1 MSSVDTDGEALF
13 PPRQMMKPQVSGV
26 VRIEL
31 WHAVLV
37 LAMLALLVPVGILE
51 PKALLLGGLFMG
63 VNFLL
68 LSCGI
73 RWLLAPFARKGR
85 VGAGIFL
92 LLLKFVLFL
101 GLVLA
106 LFVRVELDVPSFAV
120 GITCLLVAIVME
132 RLWAYRWIGE

>member
-1 MSSVDTDGEALF
+1 MTE
-13 PPRQMMKPQVSGV
+13 PRVSAV
-26 VRIEL
+26 LRIEL

-37 LAMLALLVPVGILE
+37 LAMLTLLVPVGILE

-68 LSCGI
+68 LGCGI
-73 RWLLAPFARKGR
+73 RWLLASFARKGR

-101 GLVLA
+101 ALVLA
-106 LFVRVELDVPSFAV
+106 LFVRVEFDVPSFAV

>member
-1 MSSVDTDGEALF
+1 MT
-13 PPRQMMKPQVSGV
+13 KPQGSAVL
-26 VRIEL
+26 RIEL
-31 WHAVLV
+31 WHGVLV
-37 LAMLALLVPVGILE
+37 LAMLTLLVPVGILE

-73 RWLLAPFARKGR
+73 RWLLTPLAVKGR
-85 VGAGIFL
+85 IWAGVFF

-106 LFVRVELDVPSFAV
+106 LLLRVRLDAPSFAV
-120 GITCLLVAIVME
+120 GVTCLLVAIVMD

>member
-1 MSSVDTDGEALF
+1 MTE
-13 PPRQMMKPQVSGV
+13 PQGSAVL
-26 VRIEL
+26 RIEL
-31 WHAVLV
+31 WHGVLV
-37 LAMLALLVPVGILE
+37 LAMLTLLVPVGILE

-73 RWLLAPFARKGR
+73 RWLLTPLAVKGR
-85 VGAGIFL
+85 IWAGVFF

-106 LFVRVELDVPSFAV
+106 LLLRVRLDAPSFAV
-120 GITCLLVAIVME
+120 GVTCLLVAIVMD

>member
-1 MSSVDTDGEALF
+1 MTE
-13 PPRQMMKPQVSGV
+13 PQGSAVL
-26 VRIEL
+26 RIEL
-31 WHAVLV
+31 WHGVLV
-37 LAMLALLVPVGILE
+37 LAMLTLLVPVGILE

-73 RWLLAPFARKGR
+73 RWLLTPLAVKGR
-85 VGAGIFL
+85 IWAGVFF
-92 LLLKFVLFL
+92 LLLKFALFL

-106 LFVRVELDVPSFAV
+106 LLLRVRLDAPSFAV
-120 GITCLLVAIVME
+120 GVTCLLVAIVMD

>member
-1 MSSVDTDGEALF
+1 MTE
-13 PPRQMMKPQVSGV
+13 PQGSAVL
-26 VRIEL
+26 RIEL
-31 WHAVLV
+31 WHGVLL
-37 LAMLALLVPVGILE
+37 LAILTLLVPRGILE

-68 LSCGI
+68 LGCGI
-73 RWLLAPFARKGR
+73 RSLLTSFARKGR
-85 VGAGIFL
+85 IGAGIFL

>member
-1 MSSVDTDGEALF
+1 MTE
-13 PPRQMMKPQVSGV
+13 PQGSPVL
-26 VRIEL
+26 RIEL
-31 WHAVLV
+31 CHGVLV
-37 LAMLALLVPVGILE
+37 LAMFTLLVPVGILE
-51 PKALLLGGLFMG
+51 AKAHSLGGLFMG

-73 RWLLAPFARKGR
+73 GWLLTPLAVKGR
-85 VGAGIFL
+85 IWAGVFF

-106 LFVRVELDVPSFAV
+106 LLLRVRLDAPSFAV
-120 GITCLLVAIVME
+120 GVTCLLVAIVMD

>member
-1 MSSVDTDGEALF
+1 
-13 PPRQMMKPQVSGV
+13 
-26 VRIEL
+26 
-31 WHAVLV
+31 
-37 LAMLALLVPVGILE
+37 MLTLLVPVGILE

-63 VNFLL
+63 ANFLL
-68 LSCGI
+68 LGCGI
-73 RWLLAPFARKGR
+73 RWLLTSFARKGR

-101 GLVLA
+101 ALVLA
-106 LFVRVELDVPSFAV
+106 LFVRVEFDVPSFAV